1 MKYRHSGL
9 LIIAALILMALPRSA
24 NPANLAETSISLEL
38 DQVPITTVLS
48 LIGQQNNL
56 NIVASAGVEGDV
68 TVRLVNVPL
77 DIALNAVLAPL
88 DLNYIVDHDV
98 IMVKPLERTLT
109 GEMKSEVI
117 RLNYVDAGSAKA
129 ALEQMK
135 SEKGQVIIL
144 EPSADMQQSEQSTI
158 ANRIL
163 VTEYPARLAE
173 MLDMIDRI
181 DQPQRLVSIKVKII
195 ETKVDASSQIGFSWP
210 SSVTATMGAETSS
223 SDDTESDG
231 SSSSS
236 LLDNLTGLYNP
247 NNGDWT
253 WGTLS
258 VGQLSLVLDFL
269 KQSGNSKLVSD
280 PHITTLENE
289 PAEIK
294 VETIVPIP
302 TVNRF
307 TEGGATQDILT
318 FQDEEVG
325 ISLLVTPRINAND
338 EITLDVF
345 PQVEDIIGYAGPT
358 DNQKPITASRSIRT
372 RITVKNGE
380 TAALG
385 GLLKEDEIISESRV
399 PLLGSIPILGRLLF
413 TNKSTDRETT
423 DLLIL
428 ITPEII
434 R

>member
-163 VTEYPARLAE
+163 VPSTRRVWLKC
-173 MLDMIDRI
+173 
-181 DQPQRLVSIKVKII
+181 SI
-195 ETKVDASSQIGFSWP
+195 
-210 SSVTATMGAETSS
+210 
-223 SDDTESDG
+223 
-231 SSSSS
+231 
-236 LLDNLTGLYNP
+236 
-247 NNGDWT
+247 
-253 WGTLS
+253 
-258 VGQLSLVLDFL
+258 
-269 KQSGNSKLVSD
+269 
-280 PHITTLENE
+280 
-289 PAEIK
+289 
-294 VETIVPIP
+294 
-302 TVNRF
+302 
-307 TEGGATQDILT
+307 
-318 FQDEEVG
+318 
-325 ISLLVTPRINAND
+325 
-338 EITLDVF
+338 
-345 PQVEDIIGYAGPT
+345 
-358 DNQKPITASRSIRT
+358 
-372 RITVKNGE
+372 
-380 TAALG
+380 
-385 GLLKEDEIISESRV
+385 
-399 PLLGSIPILGRLLF
+399 
-413 TNKSTDRETT
+413 
-423 DLLIL
+423 
-428 ITPEII
+428 
-434 R
+434 